1 MLRGNLYCRMELM
14 TQELII
20 LFFLNRLSNSVF
32 TGELSSKV
40 LMTKQ
45 LNIFLIVKSL

>member
-1 MLRGNLYCRMELM
+1 MLRGNLYCRMEVM
-14 TQELII
+14 TKELII
-20 LFFLNRLSNSVF
+20 LFFLNHLSKSIF

-40 LMTKQ
+40 LMTKE